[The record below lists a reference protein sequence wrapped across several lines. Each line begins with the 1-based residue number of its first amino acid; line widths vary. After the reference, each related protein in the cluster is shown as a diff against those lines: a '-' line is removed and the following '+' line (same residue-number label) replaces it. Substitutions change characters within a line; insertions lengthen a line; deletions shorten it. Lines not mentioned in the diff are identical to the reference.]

1 MVFREEKQL
10 KYHNSKF
17 QFKAPFLLQAD
28 VQSILKSVD
37 EQCGG
42 RMKQIGAKWK
52 GELPYREK
60 TNSHVPSECCVH
72 NLPMEMFLIKWR
84 CTTIKIEKFLEYIEE
99 CVKWSRAIL
108 CSSWWQGLM
117 MYQREMAKQQKK
129 RHISFKRFNEL
140 EKKSYEIFAMP

>member
-52 GELPYREK
+52 GELP
-60 TNSHVPSECCVH
+60 
-72 NLPMEMFLIKWR
+72 
-84 CTTIKIEKFLEYIEE
+84 
-99 CVKWSRAIL
+99 
-108 CSSWWQGLM
+108 
-117 MYQREMAKQQKK
+117 
-129 RHISFKRFNEL
+129 
-140 EKKSYEIFAMP
+140 